1 MLQNIPDGE
10 DETNIVPYMEYIDS
24 MHPRKNEDGSANP
37 DVVEV
42 RHNLM
47 MNFAKPG
54 GAGAK
59 FKNTNEKMLKALTLP
74 KGAREDLGIDEF
86 GNFPSGDADDLN
98 PVVNEDE
105 EEDPAKVAEMTRIK
119 ADRKLN
125 EALFA
130 QSRYHMIPS
139 FFRMMMYMKKQK
151 REFAVVFN
159 SFGEDLDNTVAE
171 WNKFCEGDHPCYNG
185 RSGGAHI
192 KFDGSKH
199 SKDLRIRQ
207 PEQRT
212 TLYRTGDAIN

>member
-1 MLQNIPDGE
+1 
-10 DETNIVPYMEYIDS
+10 
-24 MHPRKNEDGSANP
+24 
-37 DVVEV
+37 
-42 RHNLM
+42 
-47 MNFAKPG
+47 
-54 GAGAK
+54 
-59 FKNTNEKMLKALTLP
+59 
-74 KGAREDLGIDEF
+74 
-86 GNFPSGDADDLN
+86 
-98 PVVNEDE
+98 
-105 EEDPAKVAEMTRIK
+105 
-119 ADRKLN
+119 
-125 EALFA
+125 
-130 QSRYHMIPS
+130 
-139 FFRMMMYMKKQK
+139 MMMYMKKQK